1 MFIFV
6 TTVFVII
13 PLICTKIDTLFPFPR
28 ILIGI
33 DSLLG
38 AIPLII
44 GGILALW
51 CVILFFIV
59 GKGTPSP
66 LYPPEK
72 FVVRGS
78 YKYTRNPMMLALWLT
93 LIGEAL
99 TLHSLTLL
107 LFTVFIS
114 VPAGVLFVT
123 KREERDLEKRFGNE
137 YLEYKRKV
145 PRWIPKPQAIPRN
158 NR

>member
-13 PLICTKIDTLFPFPR
+13 PLVCTKIDKLLRLPRPLTGLNITLA
-28 ILIGI
+28 
-33 DSLLG
+33 

-51 CVILFFIV
+51 CVILFLTI
-59 GKGTPSP
+59 GRGTPSP
-66 LYPPEK
+66 LHPPKK
-72 FVVRGS
+72 FVVRGP
-78 YKYTRNPMMLALWLT
+78 YRYTRNPMMVGSWLM

-99 TLHSLTLL
+99 ILNSVALL

-114 VPAGVLFVT
+114 LPAGVLFVT
-123 KREERDLEKRFGNE
+123 KHEEPDLEERFGNE

-145 PRWIPKPQAIPRN
+145 PRWIPKP
-158 NR
+158 